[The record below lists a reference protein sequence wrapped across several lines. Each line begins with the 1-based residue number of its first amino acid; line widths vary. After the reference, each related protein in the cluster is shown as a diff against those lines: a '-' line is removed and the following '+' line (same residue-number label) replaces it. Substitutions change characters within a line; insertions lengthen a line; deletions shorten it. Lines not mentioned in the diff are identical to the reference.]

1 MTKRATVI
9 LTHGDPALAGAIICG
24 LQTPELR
31 RLRAELGVRQNRDAL
46 YWQDRIAE
54 ARREYR
60 VKPMPAWK
68 QRFWGALGLL
78 TLLFLESVP
87 GEEVPE

>member
-1 MTKRATVI
+1 MTKAIVIRA
-9 LTHGDPALAGAIICG
+9 GDPKLAERMAR
-24 LQTPELR
+24 TFEAPELK
-31 RLRAELGVRQNRDAL
+31 RLRAALGVRQNRDTL

-68 QRFWGALGLL
+68 QRFWGAVGLL
-78 TLLFLESVP
+78 TLLFLESAP
-87 GEEVPE
+87 GEEV

>member
-1 MTKRATVI
+1 MTQAIVIRA
-9 LTHGDPALAGAIICG
+9 GDPALAERMARS
-24 LQTPELR
+24 LEAPELR

>member
-1 MTKRATVI
+1 MTQAIVIRA
-9 LTHGDPALAGAIICG
+9 GDPKLAERMARS
-24 LQTPELR
+24 LEAPELR

-87 GEEVPE
+87 GEEV

>member
-1 MTKRATVI
+1 MTQAIVIRA
-9 LTHGDPALAGAIICG
+9 GDPALAERMARSFEA
-24 LQTPELR
+24 PELR

-78 TLLFLESVP
+78 TLLFLENAP
-87 GEEVPE
+87 GEEV